1 MPADVRYRF
10 RSRARAPWRRA
21 LVAALAACGAAAA
34 LAQGLAAKARESGCV
49 DAPRVIEG
57 ATYKCTT
64 ASGAAAYFNVP
75 EPGAVE
81 KAPPRRA
88 GTAGNANAS
97 VPPPANLPRVDAAT
111 QKGRDELRRKVLQ
124 DELAAEEK
132 LLGEARTAYGNG
144 APTPLPE
151 ERNQPQR
158 YAERIARL
166 RQSVQLHERNIEAL
180 RKELGAQR

>member
-1 MPADVRYRF
+1 MLLD
-10 RSRARAPWRRA
+10 APNRRRQRLLPRPRDA
-21 LVAALAACGAAAA
+21 AAALLVACAAGSA

-49 DAPRVIEG
+49 DTPRVVEG

-81 KAPPRRA
+81 KAPPRRTGGSAA
-88 GTAGNANAS
+88 GA
-97 VPPPANLPRVDAAT
+97 PPPANLPRVDAAT

-132 LLGEARTAYGNG
+132 LLGEARAAYANG
-144 APTPLPE
+144 APPPLPE
-151 ERNQPQR
+151 ERADGKR
-158 YAERIARL
+158 YAERIARM
-166 RQSVQLHERNIEAL
+166 RQSVQLHERNVEAL
-180 RKELGAQR
+180 RKELAAQR